1 MTFIQCTTLSG
12 TIAFFS
18 YLLCNHIF
26 HLSPSSRYI
35 LLKLNLMFFLIPFS
49 LFRSIFTK
57 YMPDFFFK
65 QHKYRFM
72 QSAPFKR
79 IYQTDTK
86 TIQPFEV
93 YPAAWKIFYIV
104 MIFLLIFLFL
114 FYLRKYCTTGKLIKN
129 TAISIA
135 YSEMFDTCKKELNIK
150 KTVQLTELSLQ
161 CSPFTIGIF
170 QPTIVLTKQ
179 MSNMDLYYI
188 LKHELY
194 HIKILDTLWQLIAR
208 LAILFHF
215 YNPFVYLFFYEFG
228 KVCELHCDE
237 KVLEMANPIQRKYY
251 GNLLFKQACGN
262 HDKFVFSSRAFSLQN
277 KKILKERIIMC
288 KKPVYFKKLFTLI
301 TATCICLSSAV
312 PVFAYT
318 PPTEVYLSNASDS
331 FSDAD
336 DEVWFTTDTE
346 ILASTDEHHFSST
359 DEYFID
365 QNGNISSILNN
376 HAQVQPRSCSHTF
389 QTGQYKQ
396 HIKNN
401 SGGCTVKVY
410 SAKQCTKCGYI
421 IKGSLISQ
429 TSYPQ
434 CPH

>member
-114 FYLRKYCTTGKLIKN
+114 FYLRKYCTTEKLIKN

-135 YSEMFDTCKKELNIK
+135 YSEIFDTCQKELNIK

-179 MSNMDLYYI
+179 MSNMDLYY
-188 LKHELY
+188 
-194 HIKILDTLWQLIAR
+194 
-208 LAILFHF
+208 
-215 YNPFVYLFFYEFG
+215 
-228 KVCELHCDE
+228 
-237 KVLEMANPIQRKYY
+237 
-251 GNLLFKQACGN
+251 
-262 HDKFVFSSRAFSLQN
+262 
-277 KKILKERIIMC
+277 
-288 KKPVYFKKLFTLI
+288 
-301 TATCICLSSAV
+301 
-312 PVFAYT
+312 
-318 PPTEVYLSNASDS
+318 
-331 FSDAD
+331 
-336 DEVWFTTDTE
+336 
-346 ILASTDEHHFSST
+346 
-359 DEYFID
+359 
-365 QNGNISSILNN
+365 
-376 HAQVQPRSCSHTF
+376 
-389 QTGQYKQ
+389 
-396 HIKNN
+396 
-401 SGGCTVKVY
+401 
-410 SAKQCTKCGYI
+410 
-421 IKGSLISQ
+421 
-429 TSYPQ
+429 
-434 CPH
+434 